1 MGDYV
6 SIGNDP
12 NELQKIKKNLV
23 SYKNVTVVSGLK
35 VQLNILNRQD
45 KVDDDF
51 IYLITKR
58 YY

>member
-45 KVDDDF
+45 KQRDN
-51 IYLITKR
+51 LIS
-58 YY
+58 